1 MKGAFKKHPERKRA
15 RENEP
20 TDIPEL
26 GKPPDYLNEFERA
39 AWLEIVEMCP
49 DGVVRKSDEMHVA
62 IMSRLW
68 AAWKVGAIDGAALKQ
83 LQMMEGQMGMNP
95 SDRSKVSAPKK
106 RAKNKFEDVT

>member
-39 AWLEIVEMCP
+39 AW
-49 DGVVRKSDEMHVA
+49 
-62 IMSRLW
+62 
-68 AAWKVGAIDGAALKQ
+68 KVGAIDGAAL
-83 LQMMEGQMGMNP
+83 P
-95 SDRSKVSAPKK
+95 RI
-106 RAKNKFEDVT
+106 T